1 MVKEYG
7 MSGKVGQVYFAR
19 GRAAQFLH
27 TGLEGAVEYSEA
39 TAELIDN
46 EVREIIQEQYEK
58 ALEILRGKK
67 GVLQKGAQL
76 LMDKEK
82 IEGDELKALMGE
94 TSPGTDEP

>member
-1 MVKEYG
+1 VTEVAITQNQIQSKLIPNGSET
-7 MSGKVGQVYFAR
+7 GKTRMFK
-19 GRAAQFLH
+19 
-27 TGLEGAVEYSEA
+27 T
-39 TAELIDN
+39 
-46 EVREIIQEQYEK
+46 VRVDPEISKLLEQYEK